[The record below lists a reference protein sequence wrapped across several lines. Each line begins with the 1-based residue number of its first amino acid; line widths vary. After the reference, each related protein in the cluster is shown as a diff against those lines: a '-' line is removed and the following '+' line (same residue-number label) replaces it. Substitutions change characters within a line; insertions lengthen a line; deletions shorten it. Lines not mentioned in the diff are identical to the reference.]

1 MKDPKRITG
10 FMAFAKDL
18 ITDEPGLTAQEV
30 YVQAARYSE
39 DTGVSLSAAGNP
51 QGSLVA
57 TLHKSHRDY
66 GLERRPGRD
75 GKNRF
80 YLAGQE
86 SLVDPATSRP
96 SAPDGQNAEHDP
108 IEMGASMQHQY
119 NGENHRWDGRCCIDI
134 RPQDMSRIKALV
146 ALGLYPNEH
155 QAHRELVEKGLEVV
169 VAKLST

>member
-1 MKDPKRITG
+1 MKEPKRITG

-18 ITDEPGLTAQEV
+18 ITDQPGLTAQEV
-30 YVQAARYSE
+30 YFQAALYSE
-39 DTGVSLSAAGNP
+39 DTGISLSAAGNP

-57 TLHKSHRDY
+57 TLHKSHRDH

-86 SLVDPATSRP
+86 SFVDPATSRP
-96 SAPDGQNAEHDP
+96 STPAGQSAEHAP

-119 NGENHRWDGRCCIDI
+119 DGENHQWDGRCCIHI
-134 RPQDMSRIKALV
+134 RPQEMSRIKALV
-146 ALGLYPNEH
+146 DLGLFPNEH
-155 QAHRELVEKGLEVV
+155 QAHRELVKKGLEVV